1 MYEVVTYIEKNEKH
15 EGMLFFYIILL
26 ESKKLTPEQQMAL
39 DMKELEKNY
48 KIAMER
54 NDQLTKSLIKATELE
69 ENPWNDVDNDG
80 EAVENLRETLR
91 DDALRS

>member
-1 MYEVVTYIEKNEKH
+1 
-15 EGMLFFYIILL
+15 
-26 ESKKLTPEQQMAL
+26 MAI

-48 KIAMER
+48 KIALER